1 MKYISIIWQS
11 AEETGGFHTDTTEVT
26 RKKLIGIGGN
36 LMFMEGG
43 LFPGYGKSYVN
54 DDYVQ
59 AVASAGGVPLILPVT
74 TDPEVVEAQV
84 STIDALVISG
94 GWDVDPL
101 LWGEEPHEKLGSTL
115 PERDTFDQLLIA
127 AARRRGLPILG
138 ICRGLQSL
146 NVAMGGTLYQDMSE
160 EEGSFVRHFQCG
172 HTAQATHTVTVA
184 PGSVLHRLL
193 GPSLTVNSFHHMA
206 ANRIAPGLRVTARAA
221 DGTVEGLE
229 GIEEPILAVQW
240 HPEMMHRE
248 RRDMQRLFSWLLD
261 PARG

>member
-1 MKYISIIWQS
+1 MKTRCIETYMAFCW
-11 AEETGGFHTDTTEVT
+11 TGGVHTDTTEVT
-26 RKKLIGIGGN
+26 RKKIIGIGGN

-59 AVASAGGVPLILPVT
+59 AVASAGGVPLIVPVT
-74 TDPEVVEAQV
+74 TDPEVIEAQV

-101 LWGEEPHEKLGSTL
+101 LWGEEPHEKIGSTL

-127 AARRRGLPILG
+127 AARWRGLPILG

-146 NVAMGGTLYQDMSE
+146 NVAMGGMLYQDMSE

-172 HTAQATHTVTVA
+172 HPAQATHTVTVA
-184 PGSVLHRLL
+184 LGSVLHRLL
-193 GPSLTVNSFHHMA
+193 GPSLTVNSFH
-206 ANRIAPGLRVTARAA
+206 IWQPTAS
-221 DGTVEGLE
+221 
-229 GIEEPILAVQW
+229 
-240 HPEMMHRE
+240 
-248 RRDMQRLFSWLLD
+248 RRGS
-261 PARG
+261 A

>member
-1 MKYISIIWQS
+1 MKYISILWHS
-11 AEETGGFHTDTTEVT
+11 AEETGGFHTDTTEAT
-26 RKKLIGIGGN
+26 RKKIIGIGGN

-84 STIDALVISG
+84 GTIDALVISG

-127 AARRRGLPILG
+127 AARRRAI
-138 ICRGLQSL
+138 
-146 NVAMGGTLYQDMSE
+146 
-160 EEGSFVRHFQCG
+160 
-172 HTAQATHTVTVA
+172 
-184 PGSVLHRLL
+184 
-193 GPSLTVNSFHHMA
+193 
-206 ANRIAPGLRVTARAA
+206 
-221 DGTVEGLE
+221 
-229 GIEEPILAVQW
+229 
-240 HPEMMHRE
+240 
-248 RRDMQRLFSWLLD
+248 
-261 PARG
+261 